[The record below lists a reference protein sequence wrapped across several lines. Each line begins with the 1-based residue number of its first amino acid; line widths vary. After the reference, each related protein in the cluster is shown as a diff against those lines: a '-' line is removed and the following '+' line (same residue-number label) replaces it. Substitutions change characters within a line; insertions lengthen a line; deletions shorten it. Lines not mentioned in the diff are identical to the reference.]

1 LIEYRF
7 SEGKEDRLPQLAAE
21 LVQLKVAVIVT
32 VFATPTRAAQQA
44 TRSIPIVGIGVGDP
58 VGIGLAASLA
68 RPGGNVTGTA
78 SYLPELVGKSL
89 ELLKEVMPKLKRLA
103 VLWNPS
109 NPAHAP
115 GLRDVQ
121 LSGSSLAIQIQPQSA
136 RVPEDL
142 EGALR
147 NAARSS
153 EAIWV
158 LGDAMFV
165 GHRDRIAQL
174 ATTAKLPTLSA
185 GAPLVEAGGLMSH
198 GPHMPTIFRRAATYV
213 DKILK
218 GAKPADL
225 PIEQPT
231 KFDLVINLKAAAAL
245 GLTIPQSTL
254 LRADEVIR

>member
-153 EAIWV
+153 ETRCSWAI
-158 LGDAMFV
+158 
-165 GHRDRIAQL
+165 
-174 ATTAKLPTLSA
+174 ATASRNWRPRRSCRRY
-185 GAPLVEAGGLMSH
+185 PQ
-198 GPHMPTIFRRAATYV
+198 GPHSSRRA
-213 DKILK
+213 D
-218 GAKPADL
+218 
-225 PIEQPT
+225 
-231 KFDLVINLKAAAAL
+231 
-245 GLTIPQSTL
+245 
-254 LRADEVIR
+254 